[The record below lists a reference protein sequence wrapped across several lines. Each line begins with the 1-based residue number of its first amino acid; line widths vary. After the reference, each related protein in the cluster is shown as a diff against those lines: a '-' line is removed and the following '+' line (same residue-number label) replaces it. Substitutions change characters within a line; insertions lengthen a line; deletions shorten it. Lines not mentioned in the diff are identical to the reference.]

1 MVEFGTIPIVIK
13 ITPQQILKHFG
24 AMLSANEPKVSAEKI
39 SVILCK
45 IVPNFTEK
53 DVNVLIIM
61 YKTVVEGNSNF
72 LTQAIKNG
80 NWNQLT
86 VDIRQFCIF

>member
-1 MVEFGTIPIVIK
+1 
-13 ITPQQILKHFG
+13 
-24 AMLSANEPKVSAEKI
+24 MLSSNETKVPAEKI
-39 SVILCK
+39 STILCK

-61 YKTVVEGNSNF
+61 YKVVVEDNSAF
-72 LTQAIKNG
+72 LTQAIRSG